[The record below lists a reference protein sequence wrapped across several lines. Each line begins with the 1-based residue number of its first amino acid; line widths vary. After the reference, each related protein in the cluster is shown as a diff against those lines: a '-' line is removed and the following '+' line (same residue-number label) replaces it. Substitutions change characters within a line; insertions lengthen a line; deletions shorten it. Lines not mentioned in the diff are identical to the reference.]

1 MKYGKLD
8 ELDETHKWK
17 LGLVKA
23 ILYHIMSVAGLIM
36 DSAFDARCY
45 VWKNLKY
52 LCTIIN
58 VHFGEWITLESGI
71 DVGQGINVGPGKFA
85 KKNKRR
91 ANLCYK
97 KPIKLE
103 NICRSWEK
111 FQNLINVGPLIRL

>member
-52 LCTIIN
+52 LCTITN
-58 VHFGEWITLESGI
+58 VHFGEWINT
-71 DVGQGINVGPGKFA
+71 V
-85 KKNKRR
+85 
-91 ANLCYK
+91 
-97 KPIKLE
+97 
-103 NICRSWEK
+103 
-111 FQNLINVGPLIRL
+111 QNHPSKIQIELMSYCNWVMLLT